1 MILAFDKL
9 LTVVKIHVCT
19 HFCQTGYE
27 LTTKLSDDAENNTTV
42 AFAVSKIHAQIKKI
56 WNKAS
61 SCGPVGLDKCHR
73 KLFIMAHICSMRDRA
88 LVLHFRYY
96 YLLSC
101 KRF

>member
-56 WNKAS
+56 
-61 SCGPVGLDKCHR
+61 
-73 KLFIMAHICSMRDRA
+73 
-88 LVLHFRYY
+88 
-96 YLLSC
+96 
-101 KRF
+101 